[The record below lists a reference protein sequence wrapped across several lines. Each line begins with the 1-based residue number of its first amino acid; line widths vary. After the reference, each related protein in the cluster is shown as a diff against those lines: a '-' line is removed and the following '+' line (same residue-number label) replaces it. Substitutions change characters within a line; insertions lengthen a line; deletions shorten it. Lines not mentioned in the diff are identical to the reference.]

1 MRWMDEVKVN
11 GKKEIRHGFGCNEK
25 LEKFDFIKSIHCQS
39 IEGNTFYYS
48 ECEFTSKWH
57 QWGGRLMRRATL
69 FSSSEQK
76 QFFFFTKI
84 VLSNRQ
90 FHSDANNLKDRL
102 FSLDLEFRRAG
113 ISFILIEN
121 YHLKQTANT
130 HFLDCC
136 TVLSIAIPFSIAA
149 LHFLLYLKNKQL
161 HTNFCESASTMLKLA
176 KLSRQ

>member
-1 MRWMDEVKVN
+1 MNGRSESEWKKRNTTWLWMQWKVRKVRLYQIN
-11 GKKEIRHGFGCNEK
+11 TLPVDWRQHVLLFRMW
-25 LEKFDFIKSIHCQS
+25 IHFQMAS
-39 IEGNTFYYS
+39 
-48 ECEFTSKWH
+48 
-57 QWGGRLMRRATL
+57 MRRTIDEAGDT
-69 FSSSEQK
+69 
-76 QFFFFTKI
+76 FFFFWTKTKYFFTKI

-121 YHLKQTANT
+121 YHLKPTANT

-149 LHFLLYLKNKQL
+149 LRFLLYLKNKQL
-161 HTNFCESASTMLKLA
+161 HTNFCEWASTMLKLA